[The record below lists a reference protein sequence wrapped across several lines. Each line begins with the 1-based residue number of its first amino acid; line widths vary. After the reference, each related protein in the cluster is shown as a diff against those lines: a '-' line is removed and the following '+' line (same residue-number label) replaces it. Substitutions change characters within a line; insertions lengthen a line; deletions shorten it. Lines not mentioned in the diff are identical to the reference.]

1 MKTASK
7 PLVVIPA
14 FNEAAIIQK
23 TFAELSKYP
32 QYDFLYIDD
41 GSTDE
46 TSEILKNLGANVL
59 SLPFNLGVGV
69 AMRTGF
75 MFALEN
81 GYQSVV
87 QFDAD
92 LQHKPEYIIELLTAL
107 NTADVVVGSRFAGN
121 KNYRVSFMRKIAM
134 QLLRVAVSRHTG
146 KSLTDVTSG
155 FRAANKKAI
164 EIFAQDY
171 PAEYLADTVESLI
184 LAADKNLVITEIPTI
199 MQNRQG
205 GQPSQN
211 LLKSTLYLGRS
222 ILVLIASLSL
232 RKR

>member
-1 MKTASK
+1 MKPASK

-14 FNEAAIIQK
+14 FNEALVIKK

-32 QYDFLYIDD
+32 QYDYLYVDD

-46 TSEILKNLGANVL
+46 TAEILNKLGANFL

-75 MFALEN
+75 SYALKN
-81 GYQSVV
+81 NYKAVI

-92 LQHKPEYIIELLTAL
+92 LQHKPEYISELVSSLSD
-107 NTADVVVGSRFAGN
+107 ADVVVGSRFADGN
-121 KNYRVSFMRKIAM
+121 IYRVSFLRKISM
-134 QLLRVAVSRHTG
+134 NVLRFAVSRHSG
-146 KSLTDVTSG
+146 EKLTDVTSG
-155 FRAANKKAI
+155 FRASGEKAI
-164 EIFAQDY
+164 EIFAEDY

-184 LAADKNLVITEIPTI
+184 LAADRNLKIKEIPVV
-199 MQNRQG
+199 MQTRQG

-211 LLKSTLYLGRS
+211 LIRSAFYLGRS
-222 ILVLIASLSL
+222 FLVLIASLSL

>member
-1 MKTASK
+1 MKPASK

-14 FNEAAIIQK
+14 FNEALVIKK
-23 TFAELSKYP
+23 TFDELSKYP
-32 QYDFLYIDD
+32 QYDYLYVDD

-46 TSEILKNLGANVL
+46 TAEILNKLGANFL

-75 MFALEN
+75 SYALKN
-81 GYQSVV
+81 NYKAVI

-92 LQHKPEYIIELLTAL
+92 LQHKPEYISELVSSLSD
-107 NTADVVVGSRFAGN
+107 ADVVVGSRFAGGN
-121 KNYRVSFMRKIAM
+121 IYRVSFLRKIAM
-134 QLLRVAVSRHTG
+134 NILRFAVSRHSG
-146 KSLTDVTSG
+146 EKLTDVTSG
-155 FRAANKKAI
+155 FRASGEKAI
-164 EIFAQDY
+164 EIFAEDY

-184 LAADKNLVITEIPTI
+184 LAANRNLKIKEIPVV
-199 MQNRQG
+199 MQTRQG

-211 LLKSTLYLGRS
+211 LIRSAFYLGRS
-222 ILVLIASLSL
+222 FLVLIASLSL

>member
-1 MKTASK
+1 VKPATK

-14 FNEAAIIQK
+14 FNEALIIEK
-23 TFAELSKYP
+23 TFTALSQYP
-32 QYDFLYIDD
+32 QYDYLYVDD

-46 TSEILKNLGANVL
+46 TALLLKNLGANVL

-75 MFALEN
+75 KYAQKNNYE
-81 GYQSVV
+81 SVV

-92 LQHKPEYIIELLTAL
+92 LQHKPEFISKLIQAL
-107 NTADVVVGSRFAGN
+107 EFADVVVGSRFRGES
-121 KNYRVSFMRKIAM
+121 KYQVSLMRKFAM
-134 QLLRVAVSRHTG
+134 RLLRFAVSRHSG
-146 KSLTDVTSG
+146 EKLTDVTSG

-164 EIFAQDY
+164 EVFAEDY

-184 LAADKNLVITEIPTI
+184 LAADKNLKIKEIPVV
-199 MQNRQG
+199 MQVRQG

-211 LLKSTLYLGRS
+211 LLKSSLYLGRS
-222 ILVLIASLSL
+222 VLVLIASLSL